1 MAMTICM
8 LNKPPLRNDFC
19 LSVPS
24 PGEPTKSHQ
33 APQQIAGPP
42 RERKNQS
49 HRGREPKRGEGSHG
63 RTLVRAHPRR
73 DPTGRNLCDANRCFD
88 PKDRKNVNR
97 QFCRGDYERSFENQE
112 TLANQIHAKHG
123 LQRGGVPL
131 TKGPE
136 LFLELS
142 SFFEPT
148 RGTLAECF
156 QSFPRSLIFIG
167 SEIAGPNTD
176 RYPIDCEAIRMPTK
190 SPKSVSTPSSRRAN
204 FQDCV

>member
-49 HRGREPKRGEGSHG
+49 HRGREPKRGEGRHG

-73 DPTGRNLCDANRCFD
+73 DPTGRKLCDANRCFD

-97 QFCRGDYERSFENQE
+97 QFCRGDYERSFENHE

-131 TKGPE
+131 TESPN
-136 LFLELS
+136 LSLEFS
-142 SFFEPT
+142 AFFEPT
-148 RGTLAECF
+148 RSTLTACF
-156 QSFPRSLIFIG
+156 D
-167 SEIAGPNTD
+167 D
-176 RYPIDCEAIRMPTK
+176 RREHRPLPEK
-190 SPKSVSTPSSRRAN
+190 QPSKQN
-204 FQDCV
+204 KQDCDREKRRPVTAPS